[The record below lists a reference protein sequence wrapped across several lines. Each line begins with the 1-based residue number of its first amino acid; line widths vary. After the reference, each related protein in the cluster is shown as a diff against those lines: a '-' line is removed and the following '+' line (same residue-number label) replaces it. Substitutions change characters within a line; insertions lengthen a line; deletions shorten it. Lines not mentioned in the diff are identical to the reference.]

1 MRRIIR
7 HELSSGVDLSPE
19 LKVTLEILKNPS
31 TSSQAQL
38 QAAAADLLENEELT
52 SFVTKAFES
61 VEASD
66 SPMARFWLSFMDMVE
81 ILLMNVYALQT
92 QDWDLFTASLR
103 MMLPWLRIYNIMTNT
118 ASGWLSSGSRSQVYQ
133 NKRKPT

>member
-19 LKVTLEILKNPS
+19 LKVTLEILKDPS

-52 SFVTKAFES
+52 SFVTF
-61 VEASD
+61 
-66 SPMARFWLSFMDMVE
+66 
-81 ILLMNVYALQT
+81 I
-92 QDWDLFTASLR
+92 
-103 MMLPWLRIYNIMTNT
+103 
-118 ASGWLSSGSRSQVYQ
+118 
-133 NKRKPT
+133 